1 MPSNSKNIAELLNN
15 QTTITADDLASTLD
29 LSSKTLTVPANSVTT
44 HVTQTDLTPVKQD
57 LALLAFDQIRADNRT
72 LLNMPNSFVDQ
83 YEDSTGIDS
92 LTTCV
97 RGSDEK
103 VSSYNYGQKGFDEVG
118 IEMLNGK
125 PNITQTTWD
134 VGNAYSTNWAND
146 TILGPTSSNYTYGIV
161 NYLFDLSTDFQINV
175 YAKVNSSGAPTGT
188 PYIAYSAFITT
199 DTSVAPGKQGASGSG
214 VFKTEGSATQT
225 YGSVSP
231 NYFNTNNLTAAG
243 QSAFNLSNSGYGDN
257 STIGNAGALNYN
269 ANDANFAMRTY
280 LNQGSGSRGIRIIND
295 TANDRIDI
303 EYLSNGDQSVTR
315 TDVTDTRITNVPH
328 TGRFF
333 FAIGEAGGT
342 DATRGFSLSTSNPAD
357 AQRSQVFDGISN
369 ATGNYVSVAKTAP
382 SAVTKMS
389 IVVMYEDAVGT
400 NALNTDIVAQVSADN
415 GSNFTTATLAAA
427 PNLTSNIKV
436 AKSAEVTVT
445 SGTQCKYKINFA
457 NQAANKQARILGVAL
472 LY

>member
-15 QTTITADDLASTLD
+15 QTTIAADDLASTLD

-44 HVTQTDLTPVKQD
+44 HANLTPVKQD

-72 LLNMPNSFVDQ
+72 ILNMPNSFVDQ

-92 LTTCV
+92 LTSCA
-97 RGSDEK
+97 RSNDEK
-103 VSSYNYGQKGFDEVG
+103 ISSYNYGQKGFDEIGV
-118 IEMLNGK
+118 EMLAGK
-125 PNITQTTWD
+125 VNMTQTTWD

-146 TILGPTSSNYTYGIV
+146 TILGPTSANYTYGIV

-175 YAKVNSSGAPTGT
+175 YAKVNSSGAPQGA
-188 PYIAYSAFITT
+188 PYIAYSAYITT
-199 DTSVAPGKQGASGSG
+199 DTSIPPGKQGAAGSG
-214 VFKTEGSATQT
+214 VFKQGAIGWNSGET
-225 YGSVSP
+225 YGSVDPGSFY
-231 NYFNTNNLTAAG
+231 NNNLTTAG
-243 QSAFNLSNSGYGDN
+243 QPLMSAGGFADN

-303 EYLSNGDQSVTR
+303 EFLSNGDQSVTR

-333 FAIGEAGGT
+333 FAIGEAGGV
-342 DATRGFSLSTSNPAD
+342 DATRGFSLSTNNAAD
-357 AQRSQVFDGISN
+357 AQRSTVFDGISN

-457 NQAANKQARILGVAL
+457 NQSTSKQARILGVAL

>member
-92 LTTCV
+92 LTTCA
-97 RGSDEK
+97 RGNDEK
-103 VSSYNYGQKGFDEVG
+103 ISSFNYGQKGFDEVQV
-118 IEMLNGK
+118 EMLKGK
-125 PNITQTTWD
+125 PNMTQTTWD
-134 VGNAYSTNWAND
+134 SGNAYSTNWAND
-146 TILGPTSSNYTYGIV
+146 TVLGPTSANYTYGIV

-199 DTSVAPGKQGASGSG
+199 DTSISPGKQGASGSG
-214 VFKTEGSATQT
+214 VFKAESSASDT
-225 YGSVSP
+225 YGQVGPASFA
-231 NYFNTNNLTAAG
+231 NNNLTTAGAALM
-243 QSAFNLSNSGYGDN
+243 SAGGFADN
-257 STIGNAGALNYN
+257 STTGNQGALNYN

-280 LNQGSGSRGIRIIND
+280 LNQGSGARGIRIIND

-333 FAIGEAGGT
+333 FAIGEAGGA
-342 DATRGFSLSTSNPAD
+342 DATRGFSLSTNNAAD
-357 AQRSQVFDGISN
+357 AQRSTVFDGISN